1 MIRMRRAAPGL
12 LVYGVLLVVL
22 TTGTA
27 ALAQATQ
34 AARTD
39 PGIAA
44 LVVDRLAYLAIANL
58 TVWAGVLIMLWR
70 WAGARVQ
77 RTAEAVVEAH
87 DGLADAHEVAS
98 QHNHEPL
105 HRAMGDLDKG
115 MGAVLAELRRL
126 ADAVAPIAGFEERL
140 RLIELRHAAID
151 GASRDPNASP
161 RMRREGDPEGF
172 VPKRG
177 QS

>member
-1 MIRMRRAAPGL
+1 MRRAAPNL

-22 TTGTA
+22 STGTA

-58 TVWAGVLIMLWR
+58 TVWAGVIIMLWR
-70 WAGARVQ
+70 WTGSRVQ

-87 DGLADAHEVAS
+87 DELEEAHKAAA
-98 QHNHEPL
+98 QYNHEPL
-105 HRAMGDLDKG
+105 HRAMADLDKG
-115 MGAVLAELRRL
+115 MSAVLAEIRGL
-126 ADAVAPIAGFEERL
+126 AAAVAPIAGFDERL
-140 RLIELRHAAID
+140 RAIEMRHAAED
-151 GASRDPNASP
+151 GRDPLASP
-161 RMRREGDPEGF
+161 RQRRASDPEGF
-172 VPKRG
+172 DGRPERG
-177 QS
+177 RS